1 MPGGSGAPAVERV
14 RNGAPTVECVRNGTC
29 TVERVGNGV
38 LNVDRVRNVVVGRDG
53 PHVFR
58 DIDPGD
64 PSNMPSLLAV
74 E

>member
-1 MPGGSGAPAVERV
+1 MPGGNGAPAVERV
-14 RNGAPTVECVRNGTC
+14 RNGAPTVECVGNGAP
-29 TVERVGNGV
+29 TVERVRNGV
-38 LNVDRVRNVVVGRDG
+38 WAVVRDG
-53 PHVFR
+53 PHFVR